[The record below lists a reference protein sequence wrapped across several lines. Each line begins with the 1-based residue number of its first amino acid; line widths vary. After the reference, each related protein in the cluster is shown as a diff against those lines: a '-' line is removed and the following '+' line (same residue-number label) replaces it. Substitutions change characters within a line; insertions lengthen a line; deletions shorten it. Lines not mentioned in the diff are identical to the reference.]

1 MSTGKIRIFHSSA
14 RFSTPENFKYCEIDL
29 NYPAIVILYTVLE
42 ALEVVFMESNRRVL
56 IVDDQNDL
64 REQLAQLLLNS
75 GRPNKTAM
83 LVRGM
88 RARLMGVSDDVEAD
102 ADAQPLYD
110 IDTAGQGEEAYDM
123 VKAALENKAPY
134 AVMFIDMRMPP
145 GWDGLKTARM
155 IRQVD
160 PNLEIVIMTAYADHS
175 QEDLSREIGTPE
187 KLLYIKKPFQSE
199 EICQLAL
206 SLCSKWN
213 VQVLNQKRRAIM
225 ERLVL
230 SIRKIKQQ
238 ETLRDTYRQILDA
251 YLEFFQT
258 ECGFVAGWLPENQSW
273 NVQAMNRYDE
283 KKAMDFLTRNQPQ
296 LLETTALSEVETFQ
310 VVPLRERGCNAIL
323 FADSAVTSD
332 DPVWFQAFNSL
343 NQTALDQIEFGR
355 KLGVRLRNCPSPA
368 QLDDCRQAVETLKK
382 KYLGDPDIAR
392 LSARLNDI
400 SS

>member
-1 MSTGKIRIFHSSA
+1 M
-14 RFSTPENFKYCEIDL
+14 
-29 NYPAIVILYTVLE
+29 E
-42 ALEVVFMESNRRVL
+42 ANRRIL
-56 IVDDQNDL
+56 IVDDQSDL

-88 RARLMGVSDDVEAD
+88 RARLMGVGESAEAD
-102 ADAQPLYD
+102 TDTLPLYD

-123 VKAALENKAPY
+123 AKAALANKAPY
-134 AVMFIDMRMPP
+134 AVMFVDMRMPP

-155 IRQVD
+155 IREID

-175 QEDLSREIGTPE
+175 QEDLSREIGNPE

-206 SLCSKWN
+206 SLCAKWN
-213 VQVLNQKRRAIM
+213 LQMLHQKRRSIL

-258 ECGFVAGWLPENQSW
+258 ECGFIAAWNPESQSW
-273 NVQAMNRYDE
+273 NVQAANRYEE
-283 KKAMDFLTRNQPQ
+283 KKAMEFLTRHQPQ
-296 LLETTALSEVETFQ
+296 LLETTALSEVETLQ
-310 VVPLRERGCNAIL
+310 AVPLRERGCNAIL
-323 FADSAVTSD
+323 FADNGITSD
-332 DPVWFQAFNSL
+332 DPIWFQAFNAL

-355 KLGVRLRNCPSPA
+355 KLSIRLRNCPSLA
-368 QLDDCRQAVETLKK
+368 QLDDCRQAIDGLKK

-400 SS
+400 SY